1 MYNIIGTSSSIH
13 MYSWSDGVQI
23 VEELSWAIK
32 FMWSDCRYSRRIPLV
47 ALHIHQAG
55 IDCLFFMSLREY
67 AGQENGG

>member
-1 MYNIIGTSSSIH
+1 MGRKVHVVRLQN
-13 MYSWSDGVQI
+13 
-23 VEELSWAIK
+23 
-32 FMWSDCRYSRRIPLV
+32 SRRIPLV